1 MRLPTCT
8 EPKMRTPGITAKLF
22 LTILSITLAVVLL
35 MTLATQLAF
44 RSDFVDY
51 LDDRERER
59 METLADV
66 LIDYYRAEG
75 SWQGLKAPARWRS
88 VLREAAWRHRH
99 EDDDDDD
106 HREERDDRYDRDSHD
121 RSEWRDHDSRGGPTG
136 ASPAAPL
143 GPTLLD
149 PHGLRIAGPPVRSN
163 DTEFAPIR
171 VEGQI
176 VGRLAYRTTGLLS
189 DKLAREFQEQQF
201 HAAWITALIVVLL
214 AAVVSV
220 LLARG
225 FLAPVRR
232 TAASTRALA
241 AGRFDTRVDVNRRDE
256 LGRLAAD
263 FNRLAET
270 LQRNERLR
278 REFMADMSHELRTP
292 LAVLRAELEA
302 MEDGVR
308 PLSRE
313 SLARLQNN
321 VSTLSKLVDD
331 LYELSL
337 ADAGALNYRMALLNL
352 GDVVRESAEH
362 WRTRLEEAGLALTLS
377 LPDSPVTVNADE
389 RRLRQLL
396 DNLLENSLR
405 YTDAG
410 GEVRLALNSD
420 KGHAVVSVED
430 SAPGVPPEALERL
443 FERLYRVEASRGRDS
458 GGAGLGL
465 AICRNIA
472 LAHGGEIEAYH
483 ASLGG
488 LGLRLTLPLSD

>member
-1 MRLPTCT
+1 
-8 EPKMRTPGITAKLF
+8 MRTPGITAKLF
-22 LTILSITLAVVLL
+22 LTILSVALVVVVL

-44 RSDFVDY
+44 RSDFLDY
-51 LDDRERER
+51 LAERERER
-59 METLADV
+59 VETLAEV
-66 LIDYYRAEG
+66 LVDYYRAEG
-75 SWQGLKAPARWRS
+75 DWRGLEDPARWRG

-99 EDDDDDD
+99 EDDDDEDD
-106 HREERDDRYDRDSHD
+106 DDDRKERDDRHDTDSHG
-121 RSEWRDHDSRGGPTG
+121 RRTWRGDDNGGLSAR

-149 PHGLRIAGPPVRSN
+149 PDGRRIAGAPVRSD
-163 DTEFAPIR
+163 DTRIEPIR
-171 VEGQI
+171 VKDRT

-189 DKLAREFQEQQF
+189 DRLAREFQQQQL
-201 HAAWITALIVVLL
+201 HAAWITALIIVLL

-225 FLAPVRR
+225 FLAPVRGL
-232 TAASTRALA
+232 AASTRALA
-241 AGRFDTRVDVNRRDE
+241 AGRFDTRVELSRRDE

-278 REFMADMSHELRTP
+278 SEFMADMSHELRTP
-292 LAVLRAELEA
+292 MAVLRAELEA

-308 PLSRE
+308 PLNRE
-313 SLARLQNN
+313 SLARLQNTLA
-321 VSTLSKLVDD
+321 TLSKLIDD

-337 ADAGALNYRMALLNL
+337 ADAGALNYRMAPLDLA
-352 GDVVRESAEH
+352 DVVRETAEH
-362 WRTRLEEAGLALTLS
+362 WRTRLEEAGLTLTMS
-377 LPDSPVTVNADE
+377 LPDSPVTVSGDE

-396 DNLLENSLR
+396 NNVLENSLR

-410 GEVRLALNSD
+410 GEVGIALGTD
-420 KGHAVVSVED
+420 GGQAIVTVED
-430 SAPGVPPEALERL
+430 SAPGVPPEAIDRL
-443 FERLYRVEASRGRDS
+443 FERLYRVEGSRSRDS

-472 LAHGGEIEAYH
+472 RAHGGGIEAYH